1 MEYIKVGKLV
11 NTHGIKGEIRI
22 LSDFDKKSLVFK
34 SGVNLYIGEHKE
46 KVTIESYRPH
56 KNYDMCIFKEYNY
69 INDVLKFKGKN
80 VFVLR
85 SDLNLNSNEYLESD
99 LIGMK
104 AFYNDN
110 TLGVIEEVVNNNGYK
125 LLLLSNG
132 KYIPYH
138 QEFMGEVD
146 IINGKVNF
154 KNLEGIV

>member
-1 MEYIKVGKLV
+1 MIQ
-11 NTHGIKGEIRI
+11 
-22 LSDFDKKSLVFK
+22 
-34 SGVNLYIGEHKE
+34 
-46 KVTIESYRPH
+46 
-56 KNYDMCIFKEYNY
+56 
-69 INDVLKFKGKN
+69 
-80 VFVLR
+80 
-85 SDLNLNSNEYLESD
+85 
-99 LIGMK
+99 LIIVIMK